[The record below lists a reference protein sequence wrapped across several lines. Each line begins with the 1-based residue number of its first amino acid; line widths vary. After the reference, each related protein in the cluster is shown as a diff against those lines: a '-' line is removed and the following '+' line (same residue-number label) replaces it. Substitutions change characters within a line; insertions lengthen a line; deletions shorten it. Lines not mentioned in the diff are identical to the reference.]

1 MVNKCIIQG
10 RLVNDPDYKI
20 TKSDKPLC
28 NFTIVWGE
36 RIGKFSTSLFLECI
50 AWSKNADMVAKHF
63 VKGQEIIVVGKLFTN
78 KWTNKSGRNSYV
90 NKLTV
95 EDVQFCGVKI
105 GTIDD
110 LEEIENIDDGFT
122 DVSGQEDEPVF

>member
-10 RLVNDPDYKI
+10 RLVNEPDYKI

-28 NFTIVWGE
+28 NFKIVWNE
-36 RIGKFSTSLFLECI
+36 RIGKFSTSLFLDCI

-78 KWTNKSGRNSYV
+78 KWTNKEGRNSYM

-95 EDVQFCGVKI
+95 EDVQFCGAKI
-105 GTIDD
+105 GTVED

-122 DVSGQEDEPVF
+122 DVSNQEDEPVF